1 MFRTLRPAG
10 SAVENKHMNVAMT
23 GASGLVGSA
32 LVPELVKGGHKV
44 IRLVRHA
51 AEPGAPELCWDATGA
66 PMPSLFEG
74 FDAVVHLAGENVAG
88 RWTEDKKR
96 RILESRVNGT
106 RHLADSLAV
115 MVKPPRVLVMASAV
129 GYYGNRGDE
138 VLTEASVP
146 GTDFLADVCQQWEAA
161 AQPAEAAGIRVVKL
175 RLGVVLAKQGGALAK
190 LLTPFRLGLGGKIAS
205 GRQYWSWVALPD
217 VTAAFVRALND
228 ESLRGA
234 SLSGPVNVTSPNP
247 VRNVDF
253 TKALGRALHRPTLF
267 PMPAFAAK
275 LALGEMAEAMLL
287 ASQRA
292 EPAKLA
298 ASGYQFKYPELDGA
312 LAAVLV

>member
-1 MFRTLRPAG
+1 
-10 SAVENKHMNVAMT
+10 VENKHMNIAMT

-51 AEPGAPELCWDATGA
+51 AQPGTPELCWDANGA

-74 FDAVVHLAGENVAG
+74 FDAVIHLAGENVAG

-106 RHLADSLAV
+106 RHLADSVAV

-138 VLTEASVP
+138 VLTEGSAP

-190 LLTPFRLGLGGKIAS
+190 LLTPFKLGLGGKIAS

-217 VTAAFVRALND
+217 VTAAFVHAVEND
-228 ESLRGA
+228 SLR
-234 SLSGPVNVTSPNP
+234 GPVNVTSPNP
-247 VRNVDF
+247 VRNADF
-253 TKALGRALHRPTLF
+253 TKALGRALHRPTIF

-275 LALGEMAEAMLL
+275 FALGEMAEAMLL

-292 EPAKLA
+292 EPSKLA
-298 ASGYQFKYPELDGA
+298 ASGYRFKHPELDGA
-312 LAAVLV
+312 LAAVLA